1 MDSDGK
7 NVYVAGYFSD
17 SLAEVSLKDACKSRA
32 ILLNGQFRP
41 SREKLGERY
50 FNDASHCFQGWQS
63 CATCHPDGRVDGL
76 NWDLLND
83 GMGNPKNTRTMFLS
97 HRTSP
102 VMTLGVRA
110 SAEVAVTAGF
120 VHIQFLEPSGELAEC
135 VNAYLKNMK
144 EVPSPFLVAHNPSKQ
159 QTGGEGCAQCHAP
172 GVERGALSESARRG
186 REVFKTAG
194 CVRCHPHPY
203 FTTKELVATGTA
215 TGLDEGKSVLVPS
228 LAEVWRTAPY
238 LHDGRAKTI
247 REAITTCNPGDIR
260 GKTSSLNNRELEDLI
275 NYVQSL

>member
-1 MDSDGK
+1 MCIRDRNEG
-7 NVYVAGYFSD
+7 F
-17 SLAEVSLKDACKSRA
+17 
-32 ILLNGQFRP
+32 QP
-41 SREKLGERY
+41 SREKLGEQY

-135 VNAYLKNMK
+135 VNEYLKNMK
-144 EVPSPFLVAHNPSKQ
+144 EVPSPYLMAHIPSRQ
-159 QTGGEGCAQCHAP
+159 QTREAACAQCHAP
-172 GVERGALSESARRG
+172 GVERGSLSESARRG
-186 REVFKTAG
+186 KEVFKTAG
-194 CVRCHPHPY
+194 CVQCHPHPY

-215 TGLDEGKSVLVPS
+215 TGLDEGKSILVPS
-228 LAEVWRTAPY
+228 LVEVWRTAPY

-247 REAITTCNPGDIR
+247 REAVTMHNPGDIR
-260 GKTSSLNNRELEDLI
+260 GKTSSLNDRELEDLV